1 MLVAGYL
8 LFCVYAWA
16 WKICFISSA
25 KSQSFFVCVCYALS
39 CSYSISLRGG
49 VMRWTTPFVSFIDAT
64 WAGSSLSSTSNRLCS
79 SFRSKIRKHTSH
91 VGSCSRWKNDNGQL
105 AASSEEVAYKWA
117 LVRPVLSPSCCHKLA
132 VFHSVLSDHFG
143 PSSCCTKKGQML
155 LKCSRCCLMISA
167 SSYMRWTCPPDEP

>member
-1 MLVAGYL
+1 MWNVGRWVSAFLCTSMPEHGKFASSHLPRARV
-8 LFCVYAWA
+8 FCVCLLCLVMLLLYQL
-16 WKICFISSA
+16 K
-25 KSQSFFVCVCYALS
+25 
-39 CSYSISLRGG
+39 RGG

-64 WAGSSLSSTSNRLCS
+64 WAGSSLSSTSNRLCHS

-105 AASSEEVAYKWA
+105 ASEEVAYKWA

-167 SSYMRWTCPPDEP
+167 SS